1 MSIFSLSPFFIPH
14 PNDISRSELGVYNF
28 FNFFLSVSV
37 VKNPPTNAGDAG
49 LILGLGRS
57 PGEGNEMATHS
68 NILAWEIPWT
78 AKPDGLQSMGP
89 QKRWT

>member
-14 PNDISRSELGVYNF
+14 PNDILRSELEVYNF

-37 VKNPPTNAGDAG
+37 VKNPPTNAEDAG
-49 LILGLGRS
+49 LIFGLGRS

-78 AKPDGLQSMGP
+78 E
-89 QKRWT
+89 